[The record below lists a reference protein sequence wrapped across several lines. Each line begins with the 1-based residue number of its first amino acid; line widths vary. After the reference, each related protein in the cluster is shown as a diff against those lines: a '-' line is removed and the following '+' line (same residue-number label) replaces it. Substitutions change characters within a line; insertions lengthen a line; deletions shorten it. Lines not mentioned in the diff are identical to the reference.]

1 MATGKATAESPR
13 IAPLDPP
20 YAPEVEEMLTS
31 WMRPIPGREPLRIF
45 RTFAIHSDLAP
56 RTGVLGAGILGHG
69 RVGER
74 EREVMIHRT
83 CALSGAEYEW
93 GVHASL
99 AAAALGFSDEQ
110 LYSTVHGSSSDS
122 CWSETEA
129 RVFELADELHET
141 SAVSDDLFKAI
152 GESMSDDQI
161 LELLVTAGWYRAI
174 SYVVNGTGVVPED
187 WARRFPEP
195 GRRS

>member
-1 MATGKATAESPR
+1 VRAGTASEPR
-13 IAPLDPP
+13 IPPLDPP
-20 YAPEVEEMLTS
+20 YTAEIEAMLKR

-83 CALSGAEYEW
+83 CALCGAEYEW
-93 GVHASL
+93 GVHADL

-110 LYSTVHGSSSDS
+110 LYATVHGSSADG

-129 RVFELADELHET
+129 VVFALADQLHHT
-141 SAVSDDLFKAI
+141 SDVSDELFEALR
-152 GESMSDDQI
+152 ERFEDDQI

-174 SYVVNGTGVVPED
+174 SYVVNGTGVVPEA
-187 WARRFPEP
+187 WARRFPD
-195 GRRS
+195 RRPDS